1 MPPRL
6 NHRKSTRGCRR
17 CKARKVKCSETR
29 PKCQHC
35 DRHNL
40 PCEYAP
46 LEPRMYTYRDDS
58 SNRSTSTASTT
69 TALLSSPTST
79 STSLSIPS
87 TSLYTNNLQPPHLTP
102 LNTTS
107 LRLLHL
113 YITSTSHTMG
123 TAQIP
128 SVREMWELSVP
139 EMAFEYQPLLST
151 LLAVA
156 AAHRAR
162 LVPSEAEELRRV
174 QGGFIAQAVGGHRA
188 ETAKLAVSS
197 SSGAGGKAGGVTET
211 LCMNAILISLYT
223 LACRMDG
230 GGVGEYEPPNLWL
243 NMARGVR
250 TVVSMVYFRLVEER
264 ARIAPLLVAK
274 PVVHRKDVEVQDGG
288 PKGSSGVEGAL
299 RFLVDMFPGSEEGG
313 EEVMGVY
320 AQCVGYLEVLLM
332 AVRMG
337 ESEYDIRK
345 RFSSFPSMVPGEF
358 LGLVSERRPRALVIL
373 AYLFA
378 LVKGA
383 EGVWWLRGIPEMEV
397 RGIDSILPEEWREVM
412 GWPVGVVMGVVGV
425 NESVL

>member
-35 DRHNL
+35 NRHNL

-46 LEPRMYTYRDDS
+46 LEPRMYTYREDTS

-69 TALLSSPTST
+69 TTTAALLSSPTST
-79 STSLSIPS
+79 STTLSIPIPTPS
-87 TSLYTNNLQPPHLTP
+87 PFTSNLQAPHLTP

-162 LVPSEAEELRRV
+162 LVPHEAEELRRV
-174 QGGFIAQAVGGHRA
+174 QGGFIAQAIGGHRA

-197 SSGAGGKAGGVTET
+197 RGAGVTET

-230 GGVGEYEPPNLWL
+230 SAGGEGEYEPPNLWL

-250 TVVSMVYFRLVEER
+250 TVVSMVYYRLVEER
-264 ARIAPLLVAK
+264 ARIAPLLVAR
-274 PVVHRKDVEVQDGG
+274 PVVHRGDVEVQDGG
-288 PKGSSGVEGAL
+288 PKGSSGEL
-299 RFLVDMFPGSEEGG
+299 RFLVDMLLGNEEE

-320 AQCVGYLEVLLM
+320 VQCVGYLEGLLM

-337 ESEYDIRK
+337 ESGYDIRK

-397 RGIDSILPEEWREVM
+397 RGIESILPEVWRGIIE
-412 GWPVGVVMGVVGV
+412 WPVGVVMGVVDV
-425 NESVL
+425 NDEVVL

>member
-29 PKCQHC
+29 PKCHHC
-35 DRHNL
+35 NRHNL

-46 LEPRMYTYRDDS
+46 LEPRMYIYRDDS
-58 SNRSTSTASTT
+58 SNSST
-69 TALLSSPTST
+69 TST
-79 STSLSIPS
+79 STSIS
-87 TSLYTNNLQPPHLTP
+87 TSLQMNNLQPPHLTP
-102 LNTTS
+102 LNTAS

-128 SVREMWELSVP
+128 SVRKMWELSVP

-151 LLAVA
+151 LLAVT

-162 LVPSEAEELRRV
+162 LVPAEAEEMSRV
-174 QGGFIAQAVGGHRA
+174 QGGFIAKAVEGHRA
-188 ETAKLAVSS
+188 ETAKLALYSS
-197 SSGAGGKAGGVTET
+197 SESGDRAGGVTET

-223 LACRMDG
+223 LASRLESAG
-230 GGVGEYEPPNLWL
+230 GGEGVGYEPLNLWL

-250 TVVSMVYFRLVEER
+250 TVVSMVYYRLVEER
-264 ARIAPLLVAK
+264 ARIAPLLVAR
-274 PVVHRKDVEVQDGG
+274 PVVHRGDVEVRDGG
-288 PKGSSGVEGAL
+288 PKGDMSVEGEF
-299 RFLVDMFPGSEEGG
+299 RFLVDVFPCAEEGSEE
-313 EEVMGVY
+313 VMRVY
-320 AQCVGYLEVLLM
+320 VQCVGYLEGLLM

-337 ESEYDIRK
+337 ESGYDIRK

-358 LGLVSERRPRALVIL
+358 LGLVAQRRPRALVIL

-383 EGVWWLRGIPEMEV
+383 EDVWWLMGIPEMEV
-397 RGIDSILPEEWREVM
+397 RGIDSILPEEWRGLM
-412 GWPVGVVMGVVGV
+412 RWPVGVVMGVVDMR
-425 NESVL
+425 NPVL

>member
-1 MPPRL
+1 
-6 NHRKSTRGCRR
+6 
-17 CKARKVKCSETR
+17 
-29 PKCQHC
+29 
-35 DRHNL
+35 
-40 PCEYAP
+40 
-46 LEPRMYTYRDDS
+46 
-58 SNRSTSTASTT
+58 
-69 TALLSSPTST
+69 
-79 STSLSIPS
+79 
-87 TSLYTNNLQPPHLTP
+87 
-102 LNTTS
+102 
-107 LRLLHL
+107 
-113 YITSTSHTMG
+113 MG

-162 LVPSEAEELRRV
+162 LVPHEAEELRRV

-188 ETAKLAVSS
+188 ETAKLVVSS
-197 SSGAGGKAGGVTET
+197 PGAGVTET

-230 GGVGEYEPPNLWL
+230 GAGGGGEYEPPNLWL

-250 TVVSMVYFRLVEER
+250 TVVSLVYYRLVEER
-264 ARIAPLLVAK
+264 ARIAPLLVAR
-274 PVVHRKDVEVQDGG
+274 PVVHRGDVEVQDGG
-288 PKGSSGVEGAL
+288 PKGRSGEL
-299 RFLVDMFPGSEEGG
+299 RFLVDMFPGSDEE
-313 EEVMGVY
+313 EEVMEVY
-320 AQCVGYLEVLLM
+320 VQCVGYLEGLLM

-337 ESEYDIRK
+337 ESGYDIRK

-358 LGLVSERRPRALVIL
+358 LGLVSERMPRALVIL

-397 RGIDSILPEEWREVM
+397 RGIESILPDMWRGVM
-412 GWPVGVVMGVVGV
+412 RWPVGVVMGVVGV
-425 NESVL
+425 NDEVLL

>member
-1 MPPRL
+1 
-6 NHRKSTRGCRR
+6 
-17 CKARKVKCSETR
+17 
-29 PKCQHC
+29 
-35 DRHNL
+35 
-40 PCEYAP
+40 
-46 LEPRMYTYRDDS
+46 
-58 SNRSTSTASTT
+58 
-69 TALLSSPTST
+69 
-79 STSLSIPS
+79 
-87 TSLYTNNLQPPHLTP
+87 
-102 LNTTS
+102 
-107 LRLLHL
+107 
-113 YITSTSHTMG
+113 MG

-162 LVPSEAEELRRV
+162 LIPHEAEELRRV

-197 SSGAGGKAGGVTET
+197 PGAGVTET

-230 GGVGEYEPPNLWL
+230 GAGGGGGGAYEPPNLWL

-250 TVVSMVYFRLVEER
+250 TVVSMVYYRLVEER
-264 ARIAPLLVAK
+264 ARIAPLLVAR
-274 PVVHRKDVEVQDGG
+274 PVVHRGDVEVQDGG
-288 PKGSSGVEGAL
+288 PKASSGEL
-299 RFLVDMFPGSEEGG
+299 KFLVDILPGSEE
-313 EEVMGVY
+313 EEEMMGVY
-320 AQCVGYLEVLLM
+320 VQCVGYLEGLLM

-337 ESEYDIRK
+337 ESGYDIRK

-358 LGLVSERRPRALVIL
+358 LGLVGERRPRALVIL

-397 RGIDSILPEEWREVM
+397 CGIESIVPEVWRGVM
-412 GWPVGVVMGVVGV
+412 RWPVGAVKGEVDVNDEVV
-425 NESVL
+425 L

>member
-46 LEPRMYTYRDDS
+46 LEPRMYTYRDDTS
-58 SNRSTSTASTT
+58 SNRSTSTASATTTT

-79 STSLSIPS
+79 STSLSIPIPTPS
-87 TSLYTNNLQPPHLTP
+87 PCTSNLQAPHLAP

-162 LVPSEAEELRRV
+162 LVPHEAEELRRV

-188 ETAKLAVSS
+188 ETAKLAVTSP
-197 SSGAGGKAGGVTET
+197 GAGVTET

-230 GGVGEYEPPNLWL
+230 GGGEYEPPNLWL

-250 TVVSMVYFRLVEER
+250 TVVSMVYYRLVEER
-264 ARIAPLLVAK
+264 ARIAPLLVAR
-274 PVVHRKDVEVQDGG
+274 PVVHRGDVEVQDGG
-288 PKGSSGVEGAL
+288 PKGSSGGL
-299 RFLVDMFPGSEEGG
+299 RFLVDVFPGNEEE

-320 AQCVGYLEVLLM
+320 VQCVGYLEGLLM

-337 ESEYDIRK
+337 ESGYDIRK

-378 LVKGA
+378 LVRGA

-397 RGIDSILPEEWREVM
+397 RGIESILPEMWRGVM
-412 GWPVGVVMGVVGV
+412 GWPVGVVMGVVDV
-425 NESVL
+425 NDEVVL